1 MAVSVSSRTVWFAV
15 CQHCTREHIATGD
28 PMRIAAMVEQF
39 ASETN
44 RDRWEAAHNEEKAAT
59 HPSPDTVV
67 WSVTAM
73 IHDA

>member
-15 CQHCTREHIATGD
+15 CQHCTRAAIEAGGVMFAT
-28 PMRIAAMVEQF
+28 VTCSF
-39 ASETN
+39 ASEAD
-44 RDRWEAAHNEEKAAT
+44 RDGWEAAHNADKA

-73 IHDA
+73 VHGA